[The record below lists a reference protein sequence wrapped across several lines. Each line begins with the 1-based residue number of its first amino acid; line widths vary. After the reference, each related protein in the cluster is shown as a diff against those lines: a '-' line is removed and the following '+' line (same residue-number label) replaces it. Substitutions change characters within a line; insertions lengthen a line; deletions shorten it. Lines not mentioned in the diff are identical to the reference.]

1 MQYAHLPK
9 PHYSYVESRWSIR
22 SGFPS
27 FAETAREDSIT
38 APFSFALDELR
49 VSILAVVFLVFALAT
64 HQLTIA
70 QAQSEVYM
78 IPLEGGR
85 WDTNRITVEVPSGPG
100 WAQNV
105 VIEAMNIWG
114 HSQEWFANTYNLKE
128 NPYQLLLQLQKV
140 KADLP
145 ENLGTISVNFV
156 DVPTGNNLGATD
168 LTVSSTKVFTSGVV
182 TLPVSYHGEPLNDS
196 YAPWFTSLV
205 IHMFGHVLGL
215 DDVHGFCDVMEEGN
229 SSCHSSLPS
238 TLDLY
243 AVYVLA
249 GGHVPHNVTLPSSI
263 AYQEPPATAV
273 PEFPMFPLLL
283 SVVLVLCF
291 GTRASRKPIR
301 FAQASP
307 RRDRKP

>member
-1 MQYAHLPK
+1 M
-9 PHYSYVESRWSIR
+9 
-22 SGFPS
+22 
-27 FAETAREDSIT
+27 
-38 APFSFALDELR
+38 PFSFTLDELR
-49 VSILAVVFLVFALAT
+49 ESILAVVFLVFALAS
-64 HQLTIA
+64 HQLAIA

-85 WDTNRITVEVPSGPG
+85 WDTKRVTVVVPSSPD
-100 WAQNV
+100 WAQNA
-105 VIEAMNIWG
+105 VIEVMNIWDY
-114 HSQEWFANTYNLKE
+114 SQGWFANTYNLKE
-128 NPYQLLLQLQKV
+128 SPYQLLVQLQKV
-140 KADLP
+140 KVDVP
-145 ENLGTISVNFV
+145 ENLVTISVNFV
-156 DVPTGNNLGATD
+156 DVPTGNNMGAAD
-168 LTVSSTKVFTSGVV
+168 LTVSSTKVFTSGLV
-182 TLPVSYHGEPLNDS
+182 TLPRSYHGEPLNGS
-196 YAPWFTSLV
+196 YTPWFTRLV
-205 IHMFGHVLGL
+205 LHVFGHVLGL
-215 DDVHGFCDVMEEGN
+215 DDIHGFCDVMEEGN

-307 RRDRKP
+307 RRYRKP